1 MIYKNKNSIKLNDKV
16 AIVTGAS
23 EGLGSQISKTLCK
36 AGANI
41 VLGAR
46 NKKKLEDLSDELNNL
61 KTSDQKILYKKLDVT
76 KDADVSS
83 FVNLTIKE
91 FGKCEILINNAGI
104 YGPKGKFEDIELKD
118 FSYAINVNFYG
129 SIRMCHK
136 LLPYMKRQK
145 YGKIIQLSGGGA
157 TKPMPFITSYAS
169 SKSAIVRFM
178 ESLSHEVSGDNIF
191 INSVA
196 PGALNTKM
204 LDEIIDSD
212 ANKVGK
218 DYFEKAKKQKLSG
231 GNSIEKACELILFL
245 SSSYSDGI
253 SGKLISAVWDNWV
266 DWKQNLKELN
276 EKDIYT
282 LRRITGS
289 DRNITWGDK

>member
-1 MIYKNKNSIKLNDKV
+1 M
-16 AIVTGAS
+16 
-23 EGLGSQISKTLCK
+23 
-36 AGANI
+36 
-41 VLGAR
+41 
-46 NKKKLEDLSDELNNL
+46 SDELNNL
-61 KTSDQKILYKKLDVT
+61 NTSDQKILYKTLDVT

-91 FGKCEILINNAGI
+91 FSKCEILINNAGI

-118 FSYAINVNFYG
+118 FSYAMNVNFYG

-157 TKPMPFITSYAS
+157 TKPPFITSYAS

>member
-1 MIYKNKNSIKLNDKV
+1 
-16 AIVTGAS
+16 
-23 EGLGSQISKTLCK
+23 
-36 AGANI
+36 
-41 VLGAR
+41 
-46 NKKKLEDLSDELNNL
+46 
-61 KTSDQKILYKKLDVT
+61 
-76 KDADVSS
+76 
-83 FVNLTIKE
+83 
-91 FGKCEILINNAGI
+91 
-104 YGPKGKFEDIELKD
+104 
-118 FSYAINVNFYG
+118 
-129 SIRMCHK
+129 
-136 LLPYMKRQK
+136 
-145 YGKIIQLSGGGA
+145 
-157 TKPMPFITSYAS
+157 
-169 SKSAIVRFM
+169 
-178 ESLSHEVSGDNIF
+178 
-191 INSVA
+191 
-196 PGALNTKM
+196 M